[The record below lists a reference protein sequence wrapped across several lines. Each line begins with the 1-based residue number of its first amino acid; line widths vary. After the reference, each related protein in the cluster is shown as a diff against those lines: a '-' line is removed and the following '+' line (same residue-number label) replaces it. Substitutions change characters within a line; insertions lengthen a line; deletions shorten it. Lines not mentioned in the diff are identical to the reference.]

1 MGKLEE
7 IIKSKIIRLAK
18 MEVRKFSVP
27 LKRDVFQLKRMVSR
41 LNKAV
46 LLLERFTALKQKELG
61 KRKITLEASPEEVRL
76 SRFSPRLFRNLRKR
90 LGITQKELSILCGV
104 TLGAVQSW
112 ESGKFRPKDEKKKA
126 IVGLRKLNRSDV
138 KKLLEER
145 GTGYST
151 KQPKKG

>member
-1 MGKLEE
+1 MGKLEA

-46 LLLERFTALKQKELG
+46 LLLERVTALKQKELG
-61 KRKITLEASPEEVRL
+61 KRKITLETSPEEVRL

-126 IVGLRKLNRSDV
+126 IIGLRKLNRSDV

>member
-1 MGKLEE
+1 MGKLEA

-46 LLLERFTALKQKELG
+46 LLLERVTALKQKELG
-61 KRKITLEASPEEVRL
+61 KRKITLETSPEEVRL

-126 IVGLRKLNRSDV
+126 IIGLRKLNRSDV
-138 KKLLEER
+138 KKLL
-145 GTGYST
+145 
-151 KQPKKG
+151 KKD

>member
-27 LKRDVFQLKRMVSR
+27 LKRDVFQLKKTVSR
-41 LNKAV
+41 LSKAV
-46 LLLERFTALKQKELG
+46 LLLERFTALQQKEL
-61 KRKITLEASPEEVRL
+61 RKKKIILEASPEEVKL
-76 SRFSPRLFRNLRKR
+76 SRFSPRLFRSLRKR
-90 LGITQKELSILCGV
+90 LGITQKELATLCGV

-138 KKLLEER
+138 KKLL
-145 GTGYST
+145 
-151 KQPKKG
+151 KKD

>member
-1 MGKLEE
+1 MGKLEA
-7 IIKSKIIRLAK
+7 IIKSKMIRLAK

-41 LNKAV
+41 LSKAV

-61 KRKITLEASPEEVRL
+61 KRKIILEASPEEVKL
-76 SRFSPRLFRNLRKR
+76 SRFSPRLYRSLRKR
-90 LGITQKELSILCGV
+90 LGITQKELAILCGV

-151 KQPKKG
+151 KQLKKD